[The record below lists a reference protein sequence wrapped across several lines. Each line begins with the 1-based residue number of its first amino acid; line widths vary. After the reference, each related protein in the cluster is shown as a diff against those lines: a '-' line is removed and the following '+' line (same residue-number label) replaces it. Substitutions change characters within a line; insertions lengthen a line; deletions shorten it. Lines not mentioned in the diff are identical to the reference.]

1 MDDAEEMWN
10 DCTGNMQRQRACF
23 PIQTKDIG
31 KIASDCGIVI
41 YSNLHGLCKNLHF
54 TAMSMVL
61 QGDQARNLSTANERE

>member
-1 MDDAEEMWN
+1 MDDADEKWN
-10 DCTGNMQRQRACF
+10 GFSGKSQRQSVDF
-23 PIQTKDIG
+23 PIRMRDIG
-31 KIASDCGIVI
+31 KVASDCGIVI